1 MQNDS
6 MPERLLREFL
16 LSPSGKKIQQIMET
30 IATIQRRLVEI
41 SENEGQ
47 WQLDLLKIG
56 TVFQIFLFDILATGK
71 RPEDLTEDDWKGIA
85 GKVFQYAV
93 IADGQSYS
101 EFVFSLYADYI
112 DLSINTFARRL
123 DSHRREIE
131 EDRLHAIRN
140 IASEIRLNKS
150 MLHKGEITEVDYT
163 ENCLWLSLEAMVKLM
178 SSYLAARYIPGDV
191 AEFACLAESVS
202 DLVFEYGRYALY
214 AREQEILDAYIQEQ
228 YVLDEQLQCQYEAY
242 LAELNESAARFQ
254 RLMDEAFSPDIHELL
269 MSSAAL
275 ARAAGVKEEEILTSI
290 EDIDAFFLS

>member
-6 MPERLLREFL
+6 LPELLLEFL
-16 LSPSGKKIQQIMET
+16 SSPIGKKIQQIMET
-30 IATIQRRLVEI
+30 IAVIQRRLVEI
-41 SENEGQ
+41 AENEGQ

-71 RPEDLTEDDWKGIA
+71 TPEDLTEDDWKEIA

-101 EFVFSLYADYI
+101 EFVFTLYADYI
-112 DLSINTFARRL
+112 DLSVNVFSGKL
-123 DSHRREIE
+123 DDNRRELE
-131 EDRLHAIRN
+131 EDRLQAIRD
-140 IASEIRLNKS
+140 IASEIRTNKK
-150 MLHKGEITEVDYT
+150 MLHRGEITEVEYT
-163 ENCLWLSLEAMVKLM
+163 ENCLWLSLEAMVKLL
-178 SSYLAARYIPGDV
+178 SSYLATRYIPGNV
-191 AEFACLAESVS
+191 AEFALLAEAVS

-214 AREQEILDAYIQEQ
+214 AKEQEILDSYIQEQ
-228 YVLDEQLQCQYEAY
+228 YELDEQLQCQYEAY

-254 RLMDEAFSPDIHELL
+254 QLMDEAFSPGIRDSL
-269 MSSAAL
+269 MKSAAL